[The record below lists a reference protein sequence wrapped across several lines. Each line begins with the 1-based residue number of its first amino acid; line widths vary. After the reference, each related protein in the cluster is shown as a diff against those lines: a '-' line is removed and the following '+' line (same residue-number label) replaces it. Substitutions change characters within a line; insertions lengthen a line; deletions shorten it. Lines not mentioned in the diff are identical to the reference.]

1 MKRTALAALLAAPL
15 LALAAC
21 SSTPS
26 ESDIVDDL
34 TSDTSGW
41 PQEAAECA
49 APKVLDQFT
58 TVTDPKQ
65 RLELFAQ
72 LQKLV
77 FEQVPFYK
85 IGDFN
90 ALLGQSKKLS
100 GVPETPWP
108 FFWNAQ
114 LSA

>member
-21 SSTPS
+21 SSAPS

-58 TVTDPKQ
+58 DKELEYWNDSTDDVPQ
-65 RLELFAQ
+65 DAQ
-72 LQKLV
+72 QKMT
-77 FEQVPFYK
+77 E
-85 IGDFN
+85 
-90 ALLGQSKKLS
+90 KLTDIAADCGATDS
-100 GVPETPWP
+100 PAATG
-108 FFWNAQ
+108 
-114 LSA
+114 